1 MLIDLP
7 DFRITFS
14 VGVCAVVVRMCASC
28 VAWPTRL
35 DRTGVLPP
43 TARAFFAFPFP
54 SCFIILCLSVGTSLR
69 IRKDT
74 TITHR
79 SRIRKRAHWVT
90 ARFAWT
96 RSSVRRKIRLENR
109 DDAAQGTAHR
119 IVWRPVRIYS
129 YVSPSSSVIITHS
142 FIFFFTHVTVAYRV
156 S

>member
-7 DFRITFS
+7 DFGITFS

-69 IRKDT
+69 IRKDMT
-74 TITHR
+74 TTRR
-79 SRIRKRAHWVT
+79 SRIRRRVHWVT

-96 RSSVRRKIRLENR
+96 RSSVRQKIRLENR

-129 YVSPSSSVIITHS
+129 YVSSSSARNHS
-142 FIFFFTHVTVAYRV
+142 FKFFFFSRA
-156 S
+156 SL